1 MGMLF
6 FFSCNKTCCFVCLCS
21 VKELT
26 VSLMSEVLAAYVIY
40 VKTTGSG
47 KVWVKSA
54 VCIDNCS
61 VSVGLAL

>member
-1 MGMLF
+1 
-6 FFSCNKTCCFVCLCS
+6 
-21 VKELT
+21 
-26 VSLMSEVLAAYVIY
+26 MSEVLAAYVIY